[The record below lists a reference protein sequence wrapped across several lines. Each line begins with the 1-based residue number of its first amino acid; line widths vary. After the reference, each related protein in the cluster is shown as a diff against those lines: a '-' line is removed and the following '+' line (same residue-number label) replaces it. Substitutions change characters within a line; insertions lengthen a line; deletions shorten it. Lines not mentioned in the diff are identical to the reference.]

1 MMRVGRSGMSR
12 EYKTPC
18 FVMKQDRLT
27 RNLEKL
33 ATIEKESGV
42 KILHAI
48 KSFNQSLVL
57 PYIAS
62 KLSGMSIGSSKEF
75 NMAQN
80 AKAKHLHL
88 YAPAY
93 KENELIDIIDRVS
106 TLSFNSL
113 NQWERFSSLVLGKK
127 TSMGLRIN
135 PKLHLPIPDY
145 CNPNLNYSRLGV
157 DYLEFLESYRKNSN
171 IFKKLEGL
179 HFHALFQS
187 SAQGVVIILEHIEQH
202 YADILP
208 QLKWLNLG
216 GGHSFNDGSYDVKSF
231 IEAIQKFKTSYPHIE
246 LYFEPG
252 ESVLKDCGEFIT
264 TVLDIVRVAGERVVI
279 LDTSIETHLLDVA
292 IVNQRLKVA
301 GTQSLATPYFYIL
314 TGNSCLQGDIIG
326 EYFFKEKLHIGD
338 RVVFEDMMSYSMVKM
353 TEFNG
358 MENAEFI
365 LI

>member
-1 MMRVGRSGMSR
+1 MKVGRSGMSR

-18 FVMKQDRLT
+18 FVMEQGKLD

-42 KILHAI
+42 KILHTL
-48 KSFNQSLVL
+48 KSFNQSSIL
-57 PYIAS
+57 PHIAL
-62 KLSGMSIGSSKEF
+62 KLSGMSIGSSKELY
-75 NMAQN
+75 MAQN

-93 KENELIDIIDRVS
+93 KENELIEIFDKIS
-106 TLSFNSL
+106 TLSVNSL
-113 NQWERFSSLVLGKK
+113 NQWLRFSSLELDKK
-127 TSMGLRIN
+127 PSMGLRIN

-145 CNPNLNYSRLGV
+145 CNPNLGYSRLGV
-157 DYLEFLESYRKNSN
+157 DYLEFLESYRKNSDSYKN
-171 IFKKLEGL
+171 LEGL

-187 SAQGVVIILEHIEQH
+187 SVQGLVILLEHIEQH
-202 YADILP
+202 YSDILP

-216 GGHSFNDGSYDVKSF
+216 GGHNFSDKNYEVKSF
-231 IEAIQKFKTSYPHIE
+231 MQVIQKFKTSYPHIE

-252 ESVLKDCGEFIT
+252 EAVVKDCGTFST
-264 TVLDIVRVAGERVVI
+264 TVLDIITIAGENVVI

-292 IVNQRLKVA
+292 IVNQRLKVT
-301 GTQSLATPYFYIL
+301 GTQSFSTPYFYKL

-326 EYFFKEKLHIGD
+326 EYFFLDKLNIGD
-338 RVVFEDMMSYSMVKM
+338 KVVFENMMSYSMVKM

>member
-18 FVMKQDRLT
+18 FVMEQDRLT

-33 ATIEKESGV
+33 TTIEKESGV

-48 KSFNQSLVL
+48 KSFNQSSVL
-57 PYIAS
+57 PYIAL
-62 KLSGMSIGSSKEF
+62 KLSGMSIGSKKEF

-113 NQWERFSSLVLGKK
+113 NQWERFSSLALGKK
-127 TSMGLRIN
+127 TSIGLRIN

-145 CNPNLNYSRLGV
+145 CNPNLHYSRLGV
-157 DYLEFLESYRKNSN
+157 DYLEFLESYRKNSDS
-171 IFKKLEGL
+171 FKNLEGL

-216 GGHSFNDGSYDVKSF
+216 GGHNFSDERYDVKSF
-231 IEAIQKFKTSYPHIE
+231 IEAIKKFKTSYPNIE

-264 TVLDIVRVAGERVVI
+264 TVLDIVRVAGDSVVI

-358 MENAEFI
+358 MESAEFI
-365 LI
+365 LV